1 MNFII
6 LEFCGLGLGQ
16 HLVGIHLVASE
27 RLLDTLFVS
36 PLSPSGKRNKQE
48 IQDTAP
54 KGNNIAIFKWYFIY
68 PQDISRGKYMV
79 D

>member
-1 MNFII
+1 MSECINFII
-6 LEFCGLGLGQ
+6 LEFCGLGLGR
-16 HLVGIHLVASE
+16 HLVGIHLASE

-54 KGNNIAIFKWYFIY
+54 KGNNIAIFK
-68 PQDISRGKYMV
+68 
-79 D
+79 